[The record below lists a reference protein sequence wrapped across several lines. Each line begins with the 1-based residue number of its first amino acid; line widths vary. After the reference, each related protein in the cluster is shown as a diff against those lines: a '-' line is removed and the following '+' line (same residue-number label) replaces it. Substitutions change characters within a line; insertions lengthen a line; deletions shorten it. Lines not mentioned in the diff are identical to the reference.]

1 MESESKLA
9 DFPTPAKTNGI
20 FPIYRRQAT
29 AGSASPFTRARF
41 SSNKTDRE
49 SFLHPL
55 TSL

>member
-9 DFPTPAKTNGI
+9 DFPTLAKPRV